1 MQEIRIAIVHHDRL
15 YRESV
20 GLYLAQRDEMTVMYS
35 CSSLAIAEEHFMTC
49 WPDVLLLD
57 FGVSHS
63 TVEREVLERF
73 DSGVKRIVI
82 GVPDSDEDILS
93 CIEDA
98 AAAGCVLIEESL
110 EDLINHI
117 HAAVNGKTLCSPR
130 IVNLAFSRVSMLA
143 RQHATTATHP
153 CNGALLTR
161 RESEIARLID
171 AGLSNKEIAIRLH
184 IEVSTVKNHVHNI
197 LDKLQI
203 HNRHS
208 AAKYLKTHTVPT
220 ANHS

>member
-20 GLYLAQRDEMTVMYS
+20 GLYLAQRENMTVMYS
-35 CSSLAIAEEHFMTC
+35 DSSLAIADEQVMEC

-57 FGVSHS
+57 FAISRSAVDREIF
-63 TVEREVLERF
+63 ERL
-73 DSGVKRIVI
+73 DPGVKRIVV
-82 GVPDSDEDILS
+82 GVPDTDDDILW
-93 CIEDA
+93 CLEEA
-98 AAAGCVLIEESL
+98 AAAGYVLMEESL

-117 HAAVNGKTLCSPR
+117 HAVVSGKMLCCLR
-130 IVNLAFSRVSMLA
+130 IVNLAFSRGSMPA
-143 RQHATTATHP
+143 RQQVGTFARPFTGTP
-153 CNGALLTR
+153 LTR
-161 RESEIARLID
+161 RESEIAQLID
-171 AGLSNKEIAIRLH
+171 GGLSNKEIAIRLH

-208 AAKYLKTHTVPT
+208 AVRYLKNHTIPT